1 MTSQAI
7 VQAIISGI
15 LMGLIYAL
23 IAAGLS
29 LIFGLMEIVNFAHGD
44 HLMISMFSAF
54 WLWALFGLDPIFSI
68 PITILIM
75 AAIGVLTHY
84 FIIRKILNST
94 MLVQICATFG
104 LAVTIRALAQ
114 LFFTP
119 DFRTIKNPLIQG
131 KFEILGIF
139 IGKPQLYASLVCLVS
154 FVLLYLFVTKT
165 ETGTALQATSQDR
178 QAAEILGIPSNKMFA
193 LGWAIGLSCVAVAG
207 SMLSNFYYVFP
218 DVGVNFSLFAFV
230 AVALGGFGSI
240 TGSLIAGIIIGVV
253 ESVGGLVIDPSFKLL
268 YVFAVYLFVV
278 IVRPQGIFGRY

>member
-1 MTSQAI
+1 
-7 VQAIISGI
+7 
-15 LMGLIYAL
+15 
-23 IAAGLS
+23 
-29 LIFGLMEIVNFAHGD
+29 
-44 HLMISMFSAF
+44 
-54 WLWALFGLDPIFSI
+54 LWVLFGLDPIFSI

-104 LAVTIRALAQ
+104 LAVAIRALAQ

-139 IGKPQLYASLVCLVS
+139 IGKPQLYASLVCLVA

-178 QAAEILGIPSNKMFA
+178 QAAEILGIPSNKC
-193 LGWAIGLSCVAVAG
+193 LHL
-207 SMLSNFYYVFP
+207 
-218 DVGVNFSLFAFV
+218 VG
-230 AVALGGFGSI
+230 
-240 TGSLIAGIIIGVV
+240 
-253 ESVGGLVIDPSFKLL
+253 
-268 YVFAVYLFVV
+268 
-278 IVRPQGIFGRY
+278 R